1 MSVIIEQLDAEV
13 TPPTIERRG
22 EQQPPAKPPDER
34 KILEA
39 LVYQQWQQARL
50 IAD

>member
-13 TPPTIERRG
+13 MPPTIERQS
-22 EQQPPAKPPDER
+22 EQQAPVKVPDER
-34 KILEA
+34 KMLEA